1 MLPIAVM
8 PAAALLLRLGQPD
21 LLDLPWMAA
30 AGDAVFSNL
39 AMIFAVGIAF
49 GLAGGEGAAALAG
62 LVGYLVFQGV
72 FEALI
77 PQADGEPDPNV
88 NMGVLSGIIVGL
100 VAAALYKRYSDIRL
114 PDYLAFFGGK
124 RFVPIATAVACLA
137 LGAFFGL
144 VWPFVQIG
152 VNAVGEAI
160 VGLGALGTGL
170 YGFFNR
176 LLIPIGL
183 HHVLNTYV
191 WFQLGTFEGSDGPV
205 NGEITR
211 YFAGDPNAGL
221 FLSGFFPIMMFGLP
235 AACLAMIRHARLP
248 KVAAGILLS
257 AAFASVLTG
266 VTEPIE
272 FSFMF
277 VAPLLYLVHAVLTG
291 TALAVATLLDIHIGF
306 GFSAGLIDY
315 VLNFSKDNTT
325 RPLLL
330 LGVGLVYFAIY
341 YFVFSFFIKRFDLA
355 TPGRGEASTGL
366 SSDWIL
372 PESQRGPRPG
382 EEEPATAPAADR
394 DPDDVLAEDVLAALG
409 GRENV
414 GSVEGCITRL
424 RLSVQDSDK
433 INDARLK
440 ALGAA
445 GVVKRGRVAQVVM
458 GTQSDRIAARINRLL
473 KERAP
478 EQAPD
483 AALPPAASAT
493 AAGGRDRDDVLAEDV
508 LATRILAP
516 ISGEA
521 VPLSEV
527 PDEVFATG
535 VAGQGVAIVPS
546 GSGEAVAPVSGR
558 LVKLFEGG
566 HAFGIETADGIEM
579 IVHIGLD
586 TVEMEGGGF
595 EKLAA
600 EEDEVEAGQPIV
612 RFDLEAI
619 RAAGYD
625 PITPVVVTNPDDHP
639 VGDAKTGEVRAGEP
653 LFETR

>member
-1 MLPIAVM
+1 
-8 PAAALLLRLGQPD
+8 
-21 LLDLPWMAA
+21 
-30 AGDAVFSNL
+30 
-39 AMIFAVGIAF
+39 
-49 GLAGGEGAAALAG
+49 
-62 LVGYLVFQGV
+62 
-72 FEALI
+72 
-77 PQADGEPDPNV
+77 
-88 NMGVLSGIIVGL
+88 
-100 VAAALYKRYSDIRL
+100 
-114 PDYLAFFGGK
+114 
-124 RFVPIATAVACLA
+124 
-137 LGAFFGL
+137 
-144 VWPFVQIG
+144 
-152 VNAVGEAI
+152 
-160 VGLGALGTGL
+160 
-170 YGFFNR
+170 
-176 LLIPIGL
+176 
-183 HHVLNTYV
+183 
-191 WFQLGTFEGSDGPV
+191 
-205 NGEITR
+205 
-211 YFAGDPNAGL
+211 
-221 FLSGFFPIMMFGLP
+221 
-235 AACLAMIRHARLP
+235 MIRHARLP

-272 FSFMF
+272 FAFMF

-330 LGVGLVYFAIY
+330 LGVGLVYFVIY
-341 YFVFSFFIKRFDLA
+341 YVVFSFFIKRFDLA

-382 EEEPATAPAADR
+382 EEEEPATAPAADR
-394 DPDDVLAEDVLAALG
+394 DPDDVLAENVLAALG

-424 RLSVQDSDK
+424 RLSVEDSGRID
-433 INDARLK
+433 DARLK

-473 KERAP
+473 KERVP

-483 AALPPAASAT
+483 ATLPPAASAI
-493 AAGGRDRDDVLAEDV
+493 AATEGRDRDDVLAEDV

-546 GSGEAVAPVSGR
+546 GSGEAVAPVSGT

-619 RAAGYD
+619 RSAGYD
-625 PITPVVVTNPDDHP
+625 PVTPVVVTNPDEHP
-639 VGDAKTGEVRAGEP
+639 VSGQATGQISAGDF
-653 LFETR
+653 LFETG

>member
-1 MLPIAVM
+1 M
-8 PAAALLLRLGQPD
+8 PAAALLLRLGQDD
-21 LLDLPWMAA
+21 LLGLPWMAA
-30 AGDAVFSNL
+30 AGAAVFDNL

-72 FEALI
+72 FETLI
-77 PQADGEPDPNV
+77 PQVDGEPDPNV

-191 WFQLGTFEGSDGPV
+191 WFQLGTFEGPDGPV

-221 FLSGFFPIMMFGLP
+221 FLAGFFPIMMFGLP

-272 FSFMF
+272 FAFMF

-291 TALAVATLLDIHIGF
+291 TALAMATLLDIHIGF

-330 LGVGLVYFAIY
+330 LGVGLVYFVIY
-341 YFVFSFFIKRFDLA
+341 YVVFSFFIKRFDLA

-382 EEEPATAPAADR
+382 EEEEPATAPAADR
-394 DPDDVLAEDVLAALG
+394 DPDDVLAENVLAALG

-424 RLSVQDSDK
+424 RLSVEDSGRID
-433 INDARLK
+433 DARLN

-473 KERAP
+473 KERVP

-483 AALPPAASAT
+483 ATLPPAASAT
-493 AAGGRDRDDVLAEDV
+493 EGRDRDDVLAGDV

-546 GSGEAVAPVSGR
+546 GSGEAVAPVSGT

-586 TVEMEGGGF
+586 TVEMDGGGF
-595 EKLAA
+595 VKLAA
-600 EEDEVEAGQPIV
+600 EEDEVQAGQPIV
-612 RFDLEAI
+612 RFDLETI

-625 PITPVVVTNPDDHP
+625 PVTPVVVTNPDEHP
-639 VGDAKTGEVRAGEP
+639 VSGQATGQISAGDF
-653 LFETR
+653 LFEAG